1 MRQLS
6 SRLFAFCSKCVFPLS
21 ARPSLPFAHFHLP
34 LVGDAANQP
43 PPHSDPVHHVRV
55 IRGHASSG
63 EPPQRHCLQLRPRAD
78 QRHGTTHRHT
88 HTHKKTHTNCHMHCL
103 HLWHQRNR
111 ECQVSELNY
120 IIGSLDFSTLP
131 WKLSSVWPL
140 TFSLSSPGESRV
152 WGEPDRRGG
161 GDVGHHHLGCSALQP
176 DWVPS
181 LGSGQERHRQLIT
194 TDGTATRRDRRTA
207 ERPIGEMRNCFREER
222 RRERYVPRR
231 GFLFRCEPPPIFF

>member
-1 MRQLS
+1 MCLPSVCSSLSAFRPLPPPLSRRRCKSTPSTLWSRPPCACHSGSCFQWGTPPTPLS
-6 SRLFAFCSKCVFPLS
+6 SVTATCRS
-21 ARPSLPFAHFHLP
+21 ATWY
-34 LVGDAANQP
+34 NTQ
-43 PPHSDPVHHVRV
+43 
-55 IRGHASSG
+55 
-63 EPPQRHCLQLRPRAD
+63 
-78 QRHGTTHRHT
+78 THT
-88 HTHKKTHTNCHMHCL
+88 HTHKKKHTNCHMHCL

-131 WKLSSVWPL
+131 WRLSSVWPL

-161 GDVGHHHLGCSALQP
+161 GDVGHHHLGCSSLQP

-231 GFLFRCEPPPIFF
+231 GFLFRCEPRQFFFN